1 MSYKSY
7 SQLMG
12 ETRAY
17 ITVTLDI
24 SEPVEIC
31 DFAGL
36 FAGLGGQFDAYL
48 RDKHPDLK
56 GKAQMYVKE
65 VRQGSIVADLIP
77 SIPDLIGLMDDVVIV
92 AAFASLFSKRVRALI
107 SGAFV
112 PGAKKS
118 DIKELNET
126 IQAVA
131 HDKDGT
137 MRVESIRYE
146 DGAWKKTLEIQF
158 DTKEARRAVETLAAQ
173 KASLDETERV
183 DHARVLMTFERSSK
197 SDINVNQPT
206 GERVVI
212 EEISPNP
219 KALIYASDL
228 AEQIIKHEI
237 RESDD
242 NIYKKGFVVDTNV
255 RSRQGRIVAYAI
267 THVHQVID
275 LPDD

>member
-1 MSYKSY
+1 
-7 SQLMG
+7 MG